1 MAYGRCELSERIITL
16 VKMEKLGWIDMLKG
30 LAMLSIISVH
40 ISIAEPQTGIAV
52 LDFLVGHGMLGTQ
65 IFFMISAFLVCR
77 SATNNDDITSGVK
90 KWLKK
95 KWWRLA
101 PLYYF
106 FLALSL
112 LGLLLIGEPVNFGTG
127 FLLEKSNSIIFTGI
141 NLFNYVLHFC
151 FLQTLLPFFSNNVIG
166 VEWYVGNLM
175 LYYCFSAFVLIRIK
189 NIKYLFVILWCTIVF
204 AGGAELL
211 NAPQSLNNYLTQWES
226 WSKYFAPWVNLPV
239 WLLGYISYF
248 VYQGKVKLRY
258 ILLTAIVV
266 VAFRSIISIYV
277 CFSMLLF
284 SSFYFCNKYLKNESS
299 FFWLGEIGKNSY
311 FIYFIHVF
319 FIRTYNGLLSPIMK
333 EYFFPLTCMGIKF
346 LLITVLSYGS
356 ALFWKY
362 LKEKGR
368 FFINEKISY
377 RNSNL

>member
-1 MAYGRCELSERIITL
+1 M

-77 SATNNDDITSGVK
+77 SATNNDDISSGVK

-204 AGGAELL
+204 AGGGR
-211 NAPQSLNNYLTQWES
+211 T
-226 WSKYFAPWVNLPV
+226 
-239 WLLGYISYF
+239 
-248 VYQGKVKLRY
+248 
-258 ILLTAIVV
+258 
-266 VAFRSIISIYV
+266 
-277 CFSMLLF
+277 
-284 SSFYFCNKYLKNESS
+284 LKC
-299 FFWLGEIGKNSY
+299 
-311 FIYFIHVF
+311 
-319 FIRTYNGLLSPIMK
+319 T
-333 EYFFPLTCMGIKF
+333 T
-346 LLITVLSYGS
+346 IT
-356 ALFWKY
+356 K
-362 LKEKGR
+362 
-368 FFINEKISY
+368 
-377 RNSNL
+377 